1 MFSRN
6 TFFYLLAPCV
16 ARALALTTTTG
27 PNSTSTATA
36 TGPGST
42 LVNLGKFDYI
52 IAGSGAAGLVA
63 ADRLSETGKKVLLI
77 ERGPPSTYATGGRI
91 GPAWLSGK
99 NLTRFDVPGLS
110 NQIWVDSV
118 GIRCDDIDQM
128 AGCLLGG
135 GTAVNAGLF
144 FKPQSIDWDY
154 NFPTGWKASDMASVT
169 DKVFTRIPSTDIP
182 STDGIRYL
190 QEPYDVVTKVLSAAG
205 YTSVTANDSPNK
217 KNHTFAHT
225 PYMYFN
231 GERGGPLATYFET
244 ARARSNLH
252 VVTNTA
258 VRRVIRSG
266 GYIRGVEVVATSS
279 DGKTGR
285 YSVTPSTGKVIL
297 AAGAFGSPK
306 ILLRSGIGPP
316 DQLEVVKAS
325 ATDGP
330 TMIDSSKWIK
340 LPVGYNLQDHPSTD
354 VVMSHPS
361 VKDYDFFAAYNNPI
375 PADRDLYLN
384 SRAGI
389 LAAAASGPNTM
400 FWESLVPSDGIPRQ
414 FQWTA
419 RAEGSIGETGNT
431 LITASQYIG
440 TGLKSRG
447 RMTISSDLT
456 MNVTTSPHLNDPHDI
471 EAVIQSVQL
480 FVDAISVDDSIT
492 ILHPAPG
499 LSTAEYVNNYPG
511 HRGTNHWMASCK
523 MGTDD
528 GTKGNGT
535 TGSVVDTNTKVYGT
549 DNLFV
554 IDASIFP
561 GEITANPT
569 AAIMI
574 AAEKAI
580 ENILA
585 LPVVDLATK
594 CQQCGNA
601 NGSGADACDG
611 PWECTGSD
619 PYLLHRP

>member
-1 MFSRN
+1 MMFSRN
-6 TFFYLLAPCV
+6 PLFYLLAV
-16 ARALALTTTTG
+16 YGARAFALTTATG

-36 TGPGST
+36 GGPGST
-42 LVNLGKFDYI
+42 LVNLGEFDYI
-52 IAGSGAAGLVA
+52 VAGAGAAGLVA

-77 ERGPPSTYATGGRI
+77 ERGPPSTYATGGRL
-91 GPAWLSGK
+91 GPAWLNGE
-99 NLTRFDVPGLS
+99 NLTRFDVPGLF
-110 NQIWVDSV
+110 NQIWVDSA

-135 GTAVNAGLF
+135 GTAVNSGLF

-154 NFPTGWKASDMASVT
+154 NFPAGWRASDMASVT

-190 QEPYDVVTKVLSAAG
+190 QEPYDLITKVLSAVG

-217 KNHTFAHT
+217 KNRTFAHT
-225 PYMYFN
+225 PFMYFN

-244 ARARSNLH
+244 ARVRSNLH
-252 VVTNTA
+252 IVLNTT
-258 VRRVIRSG
+258 VRRVIRKG
-266 GYIRGVEVVATSS
+266 GRITGVEVVATSS
-279 DGKTGR
+279 GGETGL
-285 YSVTPSTGKVIL
+285 YSVTPSTGKVLL

-306 ILLRSGIGPP
+306 ILFRSGIGPR

-325 ATDGP
+325 ATDGS

-354 VVMSHPS
+354 VVISHPS
-361 VKDYDFFAAYNNPI
+361 VKDYDFFAAFNNPI

-389 LAAAASGPNTM
+389 LATAAPGPNTM

-419 RAEGSIGETGNT
+419 RADGSIDEKGDT
-431 LITASQYIG
+431 LVTASQYIG

-447 RMTISSDLT
+447 RMTINSDLN
-456 MNVTTSPHLNDPHDI
+456 MAVTTSPHLNDPHDI

-480 FVDAISVDDSIT
+480 FVDALSADKSIT

-499 LSTAEYVNNYPG
+499 QSVAEYVTNYPG
-511 HRGTNHWMASCK
+511 HRGTNHWIATCK

-561 GEITANPT
+561 GQITANPT
-569 AAIMI
+569 APIMI

-585 LPVVDLATK
+585 LK
-594 CQQCGNA
+594 HG
-601 NGSGADACDG
+601 
-611 PWECTGSD
+611 
-619 PYLLHRP
+619 Y